1 MRRPNS
7 SSVTER
13 CERTPCSRCNCWR
26 LTAILRASRS
36 SSKTW
41 NLSPAFGAPS
51 KPKME
56 TGTDGP
62 ASSTRAPRSL
72 NMALTLP
79 LNWPAKT
86 ASPMR
91 MVPPSTS
98 RFVTYPR
105 PLSNELST
113 TVPMARL
120 PGLAFKSSISAS
132 SSTFSSNSS
141 MFVPFLAEI
150 SWLWNLP
157 PHSSTNTFISDS
169 SWRILSAL
177 ASGRSILLMAMT
189 MGMPAACAWLMA
201 SLVCGITASSAATTM
216 IAMSVTWAPRARM
229 AVKAS

>member
-1 MRRPNS
+1 M
-7 SSVTER
+7 
-13 CERTPCSRCNCWR
+13 
-26 LTAILRASRS
+26 LRASRS

-62 ASSTRAPRSL
+62 ASSTRVPRSL
-72 NMALTLP
+72 NMALTFP
-79 LNWPAKT
+79 ENCPAKT
-86 ASPMR
+86 ASPIR
-91 MVPPSTS
+91 SVPPSTR

-105 PLSNELST
+105 PLSSELST

-120 PGLAFKSSISAS
+120 SALALRSSISAS
-132 SSTFSSNSS
+132 SNTFSKSAS

-157 PHSSTNTFISDS
+157 PHSSTRTFISDN

-177 ASGRSILLMAMT
+177 ASGRSILFKAMT
-189 MGMPAACAWLMA
+189 IGMPAACAWLMA
-201 SLVCGITASSAATTM
+201 SFVCGMTASSAATTIM
-216 IAMSVTWAPRARM
+216 AMSVTCAPRARI